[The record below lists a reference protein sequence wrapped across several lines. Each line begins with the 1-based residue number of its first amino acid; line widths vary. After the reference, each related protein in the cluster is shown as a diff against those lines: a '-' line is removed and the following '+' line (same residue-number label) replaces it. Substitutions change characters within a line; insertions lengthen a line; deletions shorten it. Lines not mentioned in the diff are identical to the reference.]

1 MPTQP
6 TDILA
11 EADILLTRNTEAAY
25 RSCISR
31 AYYAL
36 YHVALDVA
44 AGQGFCYDGQSKHYH
59 LLEHYV
65 AKNNRVS
72 RRMREMRQLRVN
84 ADYFL
89 DEHMSENR
97 ARNALNECKRLIESL
112 HKMT

>member
-6 TDILA
+6 IDILA

-31 AYYAL
+31 AYYVL

-44 AGQGFCYDGQSKHYH
+44 AGQGFCYDGHSKHYH
-59 LLEHYV
+59 LIRHYEL
-65 AKNNRVS
+65 KNQRFS
-72 RRMREMRQLRVN
+72 RRMNEMRQLRVK

-89 DEHMSENR
+89 DEHMSENG
-97 ARNALNECKRLIESL
+97 ARSALKECKRLIESL

>member
-6 TDILA
+6 ADILA

-36 YHVALDVA
+36 YHVALEVA
-44 AGQGFCYDGQSKHYH
+44 AGQGFCYDGQSKHHH
-59 LLEHYV
+59 LLAHYAV
-65 AKNNRVS
+65 KKQRFS
-72 RRMREMRQLRVN
+72 HRLREIRQLRVK

-89 DEHMSENR
+89 DADMSQNT
-97 ARNALNECKRLIESL
+97 ARNALNECRRLIESL